1 MPDLVIKGM
10 ALPNMICGEPGYVD
24 VRIFADGSVI
34 MAKPAPPYYGKFEAV
49 QLPKGHGKIVDAEE
63 IRSRL
68 SRKLTACKPG
78 TIEELTFAVSIDI
91 VDHADIFVPA
101 EGGNADDSKP

>member
-10 ALPNMICGEPGYVD
+10 ALPKTICGEPGYVD

-49 QLPKGHGKIVDAEE
+49 QLPKGHGKIIDGDALWENMTVE
-63 IRSRL
+63 QSEAFQKGL
-68 SRKLTACKPG
+68 AG
-78 TIEELTFAVSIDI
+78 TIELFEMLEGAHTI
-91 VDHADIFVPA
+91 VPA
-101 EGGNADDSKP
+101 EGGEADDSKL